1 MGLWWQDW
9 WWASIFWNVF
19 VNVKTKQGYCKIRL
33 LGWKRFVLTQ
43 LNESTVPVV
52 SVQMQWLLTDLL
64 DAALVLSSF
73 VVRCSEM
80 PNMHSYDLALRISL
94 TLLWLLLQ
102 RPCRRISD
110 WPHLVAADLDD
121 VLHVSC
127 STMWQKQT
135 VPVSSSRYLIHAKID
150 WYLLRQISDFAYV
163 HIYIIYTYSYA
174 TLMDFYI
181 YINICIYMHS
191 LAHMP
196 ESFTFIYLYIY
207 MFTYDF
213 TYLLTGL
220 FQKVFAQ
227 PLSTCG
233 EVILMP
239 PDTWMM
245 AEDLESLLA
254 DAPLCIGARH
264 LVTLLPHYLRLWRSE
279 SRLWW
284 NGRPPSELASK
295 LYLCSRRWTALLPGL
310 FTDTSFYNFLTF
322 RAPLPEFLSFLWSLP
337 NAERCRPL
345 QLSLRLLFFV
355 VSKDSVLG

>member
-207 MFTYDF
+207 IYVYIWFHILTYRPVPESVRSTSFDLRRGHF
-213 TYLLTGL
+213 DAPRYVDDGGR
-220 FQKVFAQ
+220 FGV
-227 PLSTCG
+227 PLSWCSVVHWCSPFGDFVAALFASVALRVATLVERKTSIRTGKQTVPVFSAMDCTASWALYWH
-233 EVILMP
+233 IL
-239 PDTWMM
+239 
-245 AEDLESLLA
+245 
-254 DAPLCIGARH
+254 
-264 LVTLLPHYLRLWRSE
+264 
-279 SRLWW
+279 
-284 NGRPPSELASK
+284 
-295 LYLCSRRWTALLPGL
+295 
-310 FTDTSFYNFLTF
+310 
-322 RAPLPEFLSFLWSLP
+322 
-337 NAERCRPL
+337 L
-345 QLSLRLLFFV
+345 QLFDISSTIAWVPFISLEPAKRG
-355 VSKDSVLG
+355 KM